1 MSLVTSNFLFSDP
14 YFSAPLTVVWGMTIR
29 ENSSQNV
36 KHWAKL
42 HPPSIAISVKNHKIT
57 KPFLSFCQFLL
68 NCHHQNKMISMYDQF
83 AVILLIKSQ
92 NANIYIL
99 YNSWNKSVTPICYVV
114 IACTL
119 TFALDMYHK
128 NGTLPGT
135 LYDRTTLKLGSHLS
149 YE

>member
-14 YFSAPLTVVWGMTIR
+14 YYSAPLTVFWGMTIR

-42 HPPSIAISVKNHKIT
+42 HPLSIAISVKKTPQNYQIFFVIL
-57 KPFLSFCQFLL
+57 PIPL

-92 NANIYIL
+92 NANNYIL
-99 YNSWNKSVTPICYVV
+99 HSWNKSLTPICYVV

-119 TFALDMYHK
+119 TFAMDMYHK

-149 YE
+149 CE